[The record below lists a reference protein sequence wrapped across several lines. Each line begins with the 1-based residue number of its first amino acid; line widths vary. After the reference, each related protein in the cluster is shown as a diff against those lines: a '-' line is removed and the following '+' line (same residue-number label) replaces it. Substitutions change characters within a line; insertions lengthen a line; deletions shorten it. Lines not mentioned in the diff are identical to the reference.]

1 MNKTLPAVPALML
14 AASLEYSPA
23 RAESLPKWEIGA
35 GLGTLSVPD
44 YRGADTR
51 STYVFPTPY
60 FVYRGDILHA
70 DRSGMRASLF
80 ENDRVEINLSLNASL
95 PGRSKDNV
103 LRRGMEDLR
112 PVLEL
117 GPTADLRLWNSSDD
131 RVRVAFRL
139 PVRAGVTIE
148 SSPRHIGWLFSPNL
162 LLQLQDPAGLRGWKL
177 GVQGGPLYA
186 TRDYNGYLYSV
197 RAADALPGRPAYA
210 ASGGYAGTQLTTTL
224 SRRFSRYWVGAFLRY
239 DHLGGAVFEDSP
251 LVQRNSAVT
260 GGLAVSWVFGTSSER
275 VDAEDE

>member
-1 MNKTLPAVPALML
+1 MNKILLPVPALML
-14 AASLEYSPA
+14 AASLTYSPA
-23 RAESLPKWEIGA
+23 HADSLPKWEIGA
-35 GLGTLSVPD
+35 GFGTLSVPD

-51 STYVFPTPY
+51 SSYVFPSPY

-80 ENDRVEINLSLNASL
+80 ESDRVEINLSLNASL
-95 PGRSKDNV
+95 PGRGKDNA

-117 GPTADLRLWNSSDD
+117 GPTADLRLWNSADD
-131 RVRVAFRL
+131 RVRVALRL
-139 PVRAGVTIE
+139 PMRAGVTIE

-210 ASGGYAGTQLTTTL
+210 APGGYAGTQLTTTL

-251 LVQRNSAVT
+251 LMQRNSAVT

-275 VDAEDE
+275 VDAED

>member
-1 MNKTLPAVPALML
+1 MNNTFLPASTLLL
-14 AASLEYSPA
+14 AASLACSPA
-23 RAESLPKWEIGA
+23 HADSLPKWEIGA
-35 GLGTLSVPD
+35 GFGTLSVPD

-51 STYVFPTPY
+51 SSYLFPTPY

-80 ENDRVEINLSLNASL
+80 ESDRVEINVSLNATL
-95 PGRSKDNV
+95 PGRSEDNA

-117 GPTADLRLWNSSDD
+117 GPTADLKLWNSADD
-131 RVRVAFRL
+131 RVRVDFRL

-162 LLQLQDPAGLRGWKL
+162 LLRLQDPAGLRGWKL
-177 GVQGGPLYA
+177 GVQGGPMYA

-197 RAADALPGRPAYA
+197 SAADALPGRPAYTA
-210 ASGGYAGTQLTTTL
+210 PGGYAGTQLTTTL

-251 LVQRNSAVT
+251 LMQRSSAVT
-260 GGLAVSWVFGTSSER
+260 AGLAFTWVFGTSAER
-275 VDAEDE
+275 VEAED

>member
-1 MNKTLPAVPALML
+1 MNKTLLTVPAIVL
-14 AASLEYSPA
+14 AASLACSPA
-23 RAESLPKWEIGA
+23 HADSLPKWEIGA
-35 GLGTLSVPD
+35 GVGTLSVPD

-51 STYVFPTPY
+51 SSYVFPTPY

-95 PGRSKDNV
+95 PGRSKDNA
-103 LRRGMEDLR
+103 LRQGMEDLR

-131 RVRVAFRL
+131 RFRVAFRL
-139 PVRAGVTIE
+139 PVRAGITIE

-197 RAADALPGRPAYA
+197 RAADALPGRPAFSA
-210 ASGGYAGTQLTTTL
+210 PGGYAGTQVTTTL

-251 LVQRNSAVT
+251 LVQRNSALT
-260 GGLAVSWVFGTSSER
+260 GGLAVAWVFGTSSDR
-275 VDAEDE
+275 VDAED